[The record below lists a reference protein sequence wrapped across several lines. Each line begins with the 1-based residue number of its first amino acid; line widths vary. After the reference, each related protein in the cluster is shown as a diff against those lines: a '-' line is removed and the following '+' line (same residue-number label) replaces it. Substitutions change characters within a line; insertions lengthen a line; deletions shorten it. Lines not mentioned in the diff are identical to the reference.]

1 MGPIKSPIGGEVDAL
16 AGDLHKVSEFLCN
29 NPEIGYQEF
38 RACKFLSRFME
49 ERGFK
54 AKRGLAEFK
63 PHSRPGRHRERFQ
76 GTFSLVGTPTEGVCA
91 MGFFYR
97 HP

>member
-1 MGPIKSPIGGEVDAL
+1 MGPIESRVGGEVDAL
-16 AGDLHKVSEFLCN
+16 AGDLHQVSEFLYN

-38 RACKFLSRFME
+38 RDCKSLSRFME

-54 AKRGLAEFK
+54 AKRGLKEFK
-63 PHSRPGRHRERFQ
+63 PHSRAGRHRERFQ
-76 GTFSLVGTPTEGVCA
+76 GTLLLVGTPMKGVCA
-91 MGFFYR
+91 MRFFYR